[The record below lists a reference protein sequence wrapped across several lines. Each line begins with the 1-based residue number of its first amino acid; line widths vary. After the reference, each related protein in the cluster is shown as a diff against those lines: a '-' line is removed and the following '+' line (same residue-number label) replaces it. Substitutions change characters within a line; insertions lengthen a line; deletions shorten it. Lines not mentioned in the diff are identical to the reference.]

1 MNHSLGLLK
10 APHPGDGVPRSL
22 AIRARSS
29 SRRRLRATRAAV
41 LFLGLLL
48 PARVGFAQRAEQGQ
62 PSGHPPA
69 HAPGQ
74 TLPGGD
80 RTGPIEDELPP
91 EDSGPPPG
99 AASDEEIDLAELGLD
114 PNAPSFDD
122 QLNVYGFASFL
133 YRSRHPVEDHGPSDP
148 SSKTFTVANLN
159 LYLAKNL
166 TENARTLIEIA
177 FTFLP
182 NGGRRTDDTVIDT
195 TVTDPTNYD
204 RATQWGSIE
213 IERAYLE
220 YDLTDFLTI
229 RGGRWLTP
237 YGIWNI
243 DHGSPAINPNGRP
256 YIVGEQFFPEHQTGL
271 DLFGSFGHEAFKLS
285 YHATVS
291 NGRGGADAQQDQ
303 DDKFAFGGRLELEV
317 PWGLRIGGSIY
328 RGRYTGLAP
337 ALGALPDT
345 YLETAYGGDVQLDRG
360 PLHVQGEIIARDRRH
375 PTAAASLA
383 TASDGRDF
391 GYYAFAGY
399 RLDRLWNVMPYTL
412 FEEYRPADHTLG
424 EVLRAGNVG
433 FNFRP
438 SSSLVFKV
446 NATWS
451 AISAGMGLLAETTV
465 REFNTQACWV
475 F

>member
-29 SRRRLRATRAAV
+29 RRLRATRAAV
-41 LFLGLLL
+41 LFLGLVL

-62 PSGHPPA
+62 PSGHPPT

-80 RTGPIEDELPP
+80 RSGPIADELPP
-91 EDSGPPPG
+91 EDSGPPAG
-99 AASDEEIDLAELGLD
+99 AAPDEEIDLAELGLD

-133 YRSRHPVEDHGPSDP
+133 YRSRHPVEDHGPNDP

-182 NGGRRTDDTVIDT
+182 NGGRRADDTVIDT

-243 DHGSPAINPNGRP
+243 DHGAPVVINTGLP
-256 YIVGEQFFPEHQTGL
+256 YIIGEQYFPEHQTGL
-271 DLFGSFGHEAFKLS
+271 DLFGSRS
-285 YHATVS
+285 YTNYRVGYHLTVS
-291 NGRGGADAQQDQ
+291 NGRGGAEAQQDQ
-303 DDKFAFGGRLELEV
+303 DEKFAFGGRIEVEL
-317 PWGLRIGGSIY
+317 PWGLRIGGSYY
-328 RGRYTGLAP
+328 RGRYTGLPP
-337 ALGALPDT
+337 ALGAKSQT
-345 YLETAYGGDVQLDRG
+345 YLEATYGGDAQFDLGGLR
-360 PLHVQGEIIARDRRH
+360 VQGEVIVHDRH
-375 PTAAASLA
+375 SETSASAASLG
-383 TASDGRDF
+383 TDLRDF
-391 GYYAFAGY
+391 GAYALVGY
-399 RLDRLWNVMPYTL
+399 RFHRLWNVMPFLFYEHILPSEFLPSETL
-412 FEEYRPADHTLG
+412 IARILG
-424 EVLRAGNVG
+424 L
-433 FNFRP
+433 NFRP
-438 SSSLVFKV
+438 SSSITFKATV
-446 NATWS
+446 NQIKFEGRGVLQGTTW
-451 AISAGMGLLAETTV
+451 ETIG
-465 REFNTQACWV
+465 QAAWV